1 LGRRSSS
8 STTRSKERCARWQ
21 PLGDSVEP
29 TEDFA
34 ASFAK
39 IGACTTA
46 FLFPILLVDLGTAKL
61 LYILVG
67 TSLLGAAIT
76 WLFRIETAGVNLE
89 EIGTEGDRGSST
101 DPSLVFTPR
110 S

>member
-1 LGRRSSS
+1 MLAMSSS
-8 STTRSKERCARWQ
+8 RKAPSREEETSATSCKGA
-21 PLGDSVEP
+21 G
-29 TEDFA
+29 FA
-34 ASFAK
+34 ASFAR

-46 FLFPILLVDLGTAKL
+46 FLFPILLADLGTAKL